1 MTPLIDIVF
10 LLLIYFMLASS
21 FVERGEMEI
30 QLPKAALSQA
40 RAERPVSIRITR
52 EGRLFLGAEEVVPA
66 RLKARLDAFPG
77 EAKRRGIEIAADRRA
92 PVETLVLAMDAAK
105 EAGFATAAVT
115 TLRVRENSSV
125 PGP

>member
-1 MTPLIDIVF
+1 
-10 LLLIYFMLASS
+10 
-21 FVERGEMEI
+21 MEI

-92 PVETLVLAMDAAK
+92 PVEALVLAMDAAK
-105 EAGFATAAVT
+105 GAGFATAAVT
-115 TLRVRENSSV
+115 TLRENSRV